1 MKTAT
6 LEVVSKEVERDANMQ
21 NLKELHTKLV
31 DKINSTTEELA
42 KKVYIIE
49 GKVSTAQ
56 NILRFL
62 QKDAQWKFTE
72 SMGILEAV
80 KEIEKTIAEIK
91 KGKSKEIYFNPL
103 VIEATY
109 YFLTKVEG
117 KGLDEAKYYHD
128 ELLKPVSD
136 ALSRSKADR
145 SNLDQMQRDL
155 ATLENALEQGAN
167 LDDKLVKEIAQE
179 LENGT
184 YFK

>member
-31 DKINSTTEELA
+31 EKINSTTEELA

-49 GKVSTAQ
+49 GKVPTAK
-56 NILRFL
+56 NIVNFL
-62 QKDAQWKFTE
+62 QNDAQWKFTE

-80 KEIEKTIAEIK
+80 KEVEKTISEVK
-91 KGKSKEIYFNPL
+91 KGNTKEIYFSPL

-117 KGLDEAKYYHD
+117 KGLNEAKYYFE

-136 ALSRSKADR
+136 ALSRSKSDR
-145 SNLDQMQRDL
+145 EILDQMQRDL

-167 LDDKLVKEIAQE
+167 LDDKLVKEIAHE
-179 LENGT
+179 LENGV